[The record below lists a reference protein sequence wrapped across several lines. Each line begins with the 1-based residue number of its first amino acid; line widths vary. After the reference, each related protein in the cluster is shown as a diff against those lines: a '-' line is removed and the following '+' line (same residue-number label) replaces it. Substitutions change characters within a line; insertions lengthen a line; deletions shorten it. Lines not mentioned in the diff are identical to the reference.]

1 MLKEIFVQAEHNNE
15 YVLDLTRKLIRA
27 KSVNPPGNTSE
38 AAQIVGEQLEQLGF
52 KVDFIEPSPGRV
64 NVVAVLEGD
73 LPGKSLIFNGHLD
86 VVPPSDL
93 EAWHYD
99 PFDAT
104 IVNDRIFGRGASDM
118 KGAVASVVS
127 AAKTLVESLGTNF
140 RGRYIVHAVADEETG
155 GKHGSRYLI
164 ENKIIVGDACI
175 IAEPSGDLKTGKY
188 KIVAGEKGVLW
199 AKIICRGQASH
210 GSLPMLGKN
219 AIRELSKTITT
230 LPEVFPTP
238 VRIPEDAKDLI
249 MNGKEWL
256 NNVHPG
262 AGDALDHYT
271 LNIGIIR
278 GGKKVNIVPDYCEIE
293 IDMRIPIGTN
303 SSDAENQLRTF
314 LGTEHEIEIIDK
326 IEPSYTSS
334 SHPLTQAIRNVAEM
348 FLGYAPPCVAMPATS
363 DARLF
368 RKAGIP
374 TINFGPG
381 FLEKA
386 HTENEFVY
394 ITDVINFAKIY
405 ASFILHYFRERNS

>member
-1 MLKEIFVQAEHNNE
+1 MESDVLKFIETRRDEIISNLKE
-15 YVLDLTRKLIRA
+15 LIKA
-27 KSVNPPGNTSE
+27 KTENPPGDVTQGIEVIARILDEYHVDYRIVEPVKGKQNLIAVIGDESE
-38 AAQIVGEQLEQLGF
+38 
-52 KVDFIEPSPGRV
+52 KT
-64 NVVAVLEGD
+64 
-73 LPGKSLIFNGHLD
+73 LILNGHVD
-86 VVPPSDL
+86 VVPAG
-93 EAWHYD
+93 EKWTYD
-99 PFDAT
+99 PFGGK
-104 IVNDRIFGRGASDM
+104 IEGNKIFGRGASDM
-118 KGAVASVVS
+118 KSGVI
-127 AAKTLVESLGTNF
+127 SLLYAF
-140 RGRYIVHAVADEETG
+140 LAHKEKAPGRVILSIVADEETG

-199 AKIICRGQASH
+199 AKIICRGRASH